1 VEDSREERRNR
12 RLRPFVG
19 RVAGALERFVGDRR
33 AVRRAAT
40 VVAAVFAAAVTF
52 AVLLYGTTYKRVT
65 LVVDG
70 RERVVETTAADVRTL
85 LAEEGINVRPYD
97 RLSAPYGARLRDGD
111 RIGLERARP
120 VVVTVDGMTRTVY
133 TTGKTVG
140 EALSQLA
147 VDLDEHDRVT
157 PDLAAELSAD
167 TEIRVVRVEK
177 ETVEIREA
185 LPFGTVRTT
194 DATLPKG
201 KERLVREGRSGE
213 RVKTVEKVYEDG
225 VLVEEKVVAEKTVA
239 QPVDRV
245 IAVGTKQPVTVL
257 SADDENEARV
267 VTKGGVTFRYVRVL
281 NNVTLTA
288 YSTNARAYPGGQW
301 TGITATGTKTT
312 EGRTIAVDPD
322 VIPLGWWVYIE
333 GIGFRRAED
342 TGGAIRGNKIDIYFD
357 NVDYARQF
365 GVKRGYKVYVIGK
378 EKPAA
383 D

>member
-1 VEDSREERRNR
+1 M
-12 RLRPFVG
+12 RPFVG
-19 RVAGALERFVGDRR
+19 RVTGVLGRFVLDRR

-70 RERVVETTAADVRTL
+70 RERVVETTAADVRAL
-85 LAEEGINVRPYD
+85 LAEEGLDVRPYD
-97 RLSAPYGARLRDGD
+97 RLSAPFGARLRDGD
-111 RIGLERARP
+111 RIGLDRARP

-140 EALSQLA
+140 EALSQLS

-157 PDLAAELSAD
+157 PELGAELSAD

-245 IAVGTKQPVTVL
+245 VAVGTKQPVTVL
-257 SADDENEARV
+257 SADDANEARV

-288 YSTNARAYPGGQW
+288 YSTNARAYPGGRW

-342 TGGAIRGNKIDIYFD
+342 TGGAILGNKIDIYFD
-357 NVDYARQF
+357 SVDYARQF
-365 GVKRGYKVYVIGK
+365 GIKRGYKVYVIGK